1 MDELLRS
8 AEDRERRAKPR
19 RFDREVH
26 GILLLDKSVGI
37 TSNAALQDVRTL
49 FRALK
54 AGHTGSL
61 DPMASGMLP
70 ICFGE
75 ATKVCGFLLDS
86 RKSYRFTAKLGE
98 QTDTGD
104 ADGTVIERRPIPP
117 LTDAQISTTLKGM
130 IGEQSQVPPMYS
142 ALKHQGERLYK
153 LARRGTVIERVARTI
168 FVGSLRLLAY
178 TNNTLEIEVHC
189 SKGTYIRVL
198 ANDIAQH
205 FGTVAHLTA
214 LRRLGVDPFDSAR
227 MYSLEQLRRIGDA
240 GLSAIDGLLIPS
252 DRALP
257 HLQAVHVDAFG
268 TRALLQG
275 QIAEGLESVTANARV
290 RIYGPD
296 GTFLGLGHALGAR
309 RIQPRRL
316 FRNSA
321 INP

>member
-1 MDELLRS
+1 MYRQDRKHSLGS
-8 AEDRERRAKPR
+8 AAEKMESQSKPR

-37 TSNAALQDVRTL
+37 TSNTALQEVRAL

-104 ADGTVIERRPIPP
+104 ADGVVIERRPVPM
-117 LTDAQISTTLKGM
+117 LTETQIATTLKGM
-130 IGEQSQVPPMYS
+130 IGEQNQVPPMYS

-153 LARRGTVIERVARTI
+153 LARRGTVIERAARTI
-168 FVGSLRLLAY
+168 VVESLKLLVY
-178 TNNTLEIEVHC
+178 TPNTLEIEVYC
-189 SKGTYIRVL
+189 SKGTYVRVL

-205 FGTVAHLTA
+205 LGTVAHLTA
-214 LRRLGVDPFDSAR
+214 LRRLGVDPFAGEP
-227 MYSLEQLRRIGDA
+227 MHSLEKLRTIG
-240 GLSAIDGLLIPS
+240 
-252 DRALP
+252 
-257 HLQAVHVDAFG
+257 
-268 TRALLQG
+268 
-275 QIAEGLESVTANARV
+275 N
-290 RIYGPD
+290 
-296 GTFLGLGHALGAR
+296 
-309 RIQPRRL
+309 
-316 FRNSA
+316 
-321 INP
+321 